1 MRPPDF
7 NAMVD
12 AFFKKEQKK
21 KDIGRYYPSEIGSCL
36 RKVWYSYKEPVEFA
50 PAQIKIFEL
59 GNIMHDF
66 IAKVLK
72 SDKNPHVELL
82 KEEFP
87 FKEEIDGFVISGR
100 IDDLIMLKADG
111 TQLLVE
117 VKSTKSIGYVNEAS
131 PAHESQLQLYMHFLG
146 VHDGVVLYVDKT
158 NLQTKWFPVKYG
170 EGKAKDVIN
179 RFKALHKCLVN
190 DVLPIPEARAS
201 AKTLWMCRFCEYND
215 KCYSATPKSKEW
227 P

>member
-158 NLQTKWFPVKYG
+158 NLQTKWFPQVLRIQRQMLFGYAKI
-170 EGKAKDVIN
+170 EGMALDIYV
-179 RFKALHKCLVN
+179 RFHQAVCNNGSNILSSN
-190 DVLPIPEARAS
+190 QR
-201 AKTLWMCRFCEYND
+201 
-215 KCYSATPKSKEW
+215 
-227 P
+227 